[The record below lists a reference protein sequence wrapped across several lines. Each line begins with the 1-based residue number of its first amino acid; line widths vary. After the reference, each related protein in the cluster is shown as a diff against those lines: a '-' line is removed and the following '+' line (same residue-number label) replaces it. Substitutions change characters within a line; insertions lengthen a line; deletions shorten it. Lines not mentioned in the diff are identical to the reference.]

1 MAHKRGHEPGDKPQV
16 GLDYKSFGQEADRDD
31 KTTMI
36 VLKDR
41 ESGAM
46 FTHICLCKGP
56 NDVWIVDQLV
66 SDING
71 MGHTE
76 VVVKTDGEPALVKL
90 MEAVQEK
97 RKHPSIPMHPPAYD
111 PQSNG
116 AIEKGVGD
124 SMGQIRAIKIGLE
137 RRIKA
142 RIGAEWPI
150 MQWIVEYAGVTLTWF
165 QVGHDGRTAHRRL
178 KGKDSS
184 QPVVEFGE
192 QILDKPMRSPQSNRK
207 RSLMSKWVHGTW
219 LGVTRD
225 TGENLVALE
234 GGGAVIRVRTIQR
247 KPEVN
252 RWSEK
257 ALKEIQAT
265 PREPNPRDLSQK
277 AANSERDTEGA
288 KVVVEVKGDGSE
300 LADTK
305 EERKTC
311 KPKSFRIT
319 KEILEMYG
327 FDENCYGCMRTM
339 VGETVS

>member
-1 MAHKRGHEPGDKPQV
+1 MGATSRSGYENGFSWAALTHKKASRGIRPVKKKEQEAARTTEEEEGKKEEEAGEEEKEGSDEEDGPCIEEAEIKIARNPGNPNAEEIEKHNVMGHLPYRPWCSVCVEAKGKEMAHKRGHEPGDKPQV

-41 ESGAM
+41 ESRAM

-178 KGKDSS
+178 
-184 QPVVEFGE
+184 
-192 QILDKPMRSPQSNRK
+192 R
-207 RSLMSKWVHGTW
+207 
-219 LGVTRD
+219 
-225 TGENLVALE
+225 
-234 GGGAVIRVRTIQR
+234 
-247 KPEVN
+247 
-252 RWSEK
+252 EK
-257 ALKEIQAT
+257 IQA
-265 PREPNPRDLSQK
+265 SQWWSSVSRFWPSPCV
-277 AANSERDTEGA
+277 AHSPIE
-288 KVVVEVKGDGSE
+288 KGH
-300 LADTK
+300 
-305 EERKTC
+305 
-311 KPKSFRIT
+311 
-319 KEILEMYG
+319 
-327 FDENCYGCMRTM
+327 
-339 VGETVS
+339 